1 MTKII
6 CLELNEVPK
15 EIMDEIIGKI
25 NFKKHK
31 YLLKYTPTISY
42 DQDHLHPWVTWSSVH
57 RGVSHSMHKISDINQ
72 ECHLQDKKYPTLMNQ
87 LKQKGLKVGV
97 FGSMHSGRVS
107 EEDFKDYSFFVPDA
121 FSHHAKCNPDTL
133 NDFQRLN
140 LSLSQ
145 TSGRAVS
152 NKFPKK
158 KILKNAII
166 SYLKHPFKYR
176 SLWCIT
182 KQLFSEIFRP
192 WKKIRRRI
200 VQSDIL
206 FDIYMNLLNKNK
218 PDYSNFFSNHLASSM
233 HRFWEAKF
241 PSHYKIPISSEGW
254 IAKYKNEINI
264 AITSAT
270 YYVNSLME
278 FVNNN
283 KDTQLWILSSMG
295 QAPVQDYKKSSF
307 FWRINDMNE
316 FISSLMGEKIV
327 VKKLTQM
334 IPIYAI
340 ETNPNLIKKIINKLQ
355 TIKSNVDIKLS
366 SHTDTTLAF
375 TFNKKSYIE
384 IEELPHFT
392 ETQNSV
398 KHRIKG
404 ISKIKLDENSGSSAY
419 HVPEGI
425 FYRYGEELDDIND
438 LLNDKGL
445 FPIEKYKQLVM
456 RTI

>member
-1 MTKII
+1 
-6 CLELNEVPK
+6 
-15 EIMDEIIGKI
+15 
-25 NFKKHK
+25 
-31 YLLKYTPTISY
+31 
-42 DQDHLHPWVTWSSVH
+42 
-57 RGVSHSMHKISDINQ
+57 
-72 ECHLQDKKYPTLMNQ
+72 
-87 LKQKGLKVGV
+87 
-97 FGSMHSGRVS
+97 
-107 EEDFKDYSFFVPDA
+107 
-121 FSHHAKCNPDTL
+121 
-133 NDFQRLN
+133 
-140 LSLSQ
+140 
-145 TSGRAVS
+145 
-152 NKFPKK
+152 
-158 KILKNAII
+158 
-166 SYLKHPFKYR
+166 
-176 SLWCIT
+176 
-182 KQLFSEIFRP
+182 
-192 WKKIRRRI
+192 
-200 VQSDIL
+200 
-206 FDIYMNLLNKNK
+206 
-218 PDYSNFFSNHLASSM
+218 
-233 HRFWEAKF
+233 
-241 PSHYKIPISSEGW
+241 
-254 IAKYKNEINI
+254 
-264 AITSAT
+264 
-270 YYVNSLME
+270 
-278 FVNNN
+278 
-283 KDTQLWILSSMG
+283 
-295 QAPVQDYKKSSF
+295 
-307 FWRINDMNE
+307 MNE